1 MAELAINRPTA
12 ASAPAGPAAGGAA
25 SGVAAAGA
33 AGMRALLLRGAGAP
47 VVLLAVLAMVILPL
61 PPLALDV
68 LFTFNIALS
77 LLVVMAVVNVSR
89 PLDFGIFPTV
99 LLLATLL
106 RLALNVASTRVVLL
120 HGNEGTDAAGHVIQ
134 AFGHFVVG
142 GNYAVGIVVFAILTI
157 INFVVVTKG
166 AGRISEVS
174 ARFTLDA
181 MPGKQMAIDSDLN
194 AGLITPDEAR
204 VRRSEVRAEADFYGA
219 MDGAS
224 KFVRGDATA
233 GILILII
240 NIIGGLAIGTL
251 SHGMSFNDAAHVYTL
266 LTIGDGLVAQI
277 PALLLSTAVAIIV
290 TRMSRPQDLGG
301 ELRKQLLSQPRGLA
315 VAGTLLIIM
324 GLIPG
329 MPNLAFLLF
338 GGACGAGAW
347 LLRRRASNA
356 LAAAR
361 ASAAPSAP
369 VLSAEQRELSWED
382 VQPVDLIGLEVG
394 YRLVSLVDKS
404 QGGELLARIRGVRRK
419 LSQDLGFLVQS
430 VHIRDNLELSP
441 TAYRISLAGV
451 AIADGVVHPDR
462 ELAINP
468 GRVFGKPPGIE
479 TRDPAFGMEA
489 VWIEPAKREQAQT
502 LGYTVVDAAT
512 VIATHLNSVIQAHA
526 HELLG
531 HEEVQQL
538 LNGLAKSAPRLVED
552 LVPKALT
559 LGVVVRVLQSL
570 LAEHV
575 PIRNLR
581 TIVETLAE
589 HAPRSQ
595 DPQVLAAQVRIA
607 LGRQIVQD
615 IAGNGVELPVVTLE
629 PELEQLL
636 QAGLSAQP
644 GNSAALEPGLAE
656 RLQTRLAESAAR
668 QESAGEPAVL
678 MVAPQLRA
686 ALARFTRAGVPGLHV
701 LAWNEVPD
709 NRRVRL
715 VAAVGR

>member
-1 MAELAINRPTA
+1 MAELALQGA
-12 ASAPAGPAAGGAA
+12 APGAPA
-25 SGVAAAGA
+25 S
-33 AGMRALLLRGAGAP
+33 RALVRMLLQRGLGAP
-47 VVLLAVLAMVILPL
+47 LLLLAVLAMVVLPL

-68 LFTFNIALS
+68 LFTFNIALT
-77 LLVVMAVVNVSR
+77 LLVLMAVVNVAR

-120 HGNEGTDAAGHVIQ
+120 HGHEGTAAAGHVIE
-134 AFGHFVVG
+134 AFGQFVVG

-181 MPGKQMAIDSDLN
+181 MPGKQMAIDADLN
-194 AGLITPDEAR
+194 AGLINQDEAR
-204 VRRSEVRAEADFYGA
+204 VRRSEVRAEADFYGS

-233 GILILII
+233 GILILVI
-240 NIIGGLAIGTL
+240 NIVGGLAIGTI
-251 SHGMSFNDAAHVYTL
+251 SHGLSFSAAARVYTL

-277 PALLLSTAVAIIV
+277 PALLLSTGVAIIV
-290 TRMSRPQDLGG
+290 TRMSRAQDLGS
-301 ELRKQLLSQPRGLA
+301 ELSRQLFTQPRSLM
-315 VAGTLLIIM
+315 VAGSVLGVM

-329 MPNLAFLLF
+329 MPNLAFLSFAAL
-338 GGACGAGAW
+338 CGAGAW
-347 LLRRRASNA
+347 LLRRRAQR
-356 LAAAR
+356 AAA
-361 ASAAPSAP
+361 APAPAP
-369 VLSAEQRELSWED
+369 VVPAQSAEQRELSWDD
-382 VQPVDLIGLEVG
+382 VQTVDLIGLEVG
-394 YRLVSLVDKS
+394 FRLVPLVDKA

-419 LSQDLGFLVQS
+419 LSQELGFLVQA
-430 VHIRDNLELSP
+430 VHIRDNLELAP
-441 TAYRISLAGV
+441 NAYRISLAGV
-451 AIADGVVHPDR
+451 ALADGVVYPER

-489 VWIEPAKREQAQT
+489 IWIEPGKREHAQT
-502 LGYTVVDAAT
+502 LGYTVVDAST
-512 VIATHLNSVIQAHA
+512 VVATHLSSVIQAHA

-552 LVPKALT
+552 LVPKTLP
-559 LGVVVRVLQSL
+559 LGVVVRVLQGL
-570 LAEHV
+570 LAERV

-581 TIVETLAE
+581 AIIETLAE
-589 HAPRSQ
+589 HAARTQ
-595 DPQVLAAQVRIA
+595 DPQVLQSQVRIT

-615 IAGNGVELPVVTLE
+615 IVGSGAELPVITLE
-629 PELEQLL
+629 PGLEQLL
-636 QAGLSAQP
+636 QTSLQGQSAGNAS
-644 GNSAALEPGLAE
+644 LEPGLAE
-656 RLQTRLAESAAR
+656 RLQARLAETAQR
-668 QESAGEPAVL
+668 QESVSEPAVL
-678 MVAPQLRA
+678 MVAPQLRSL
-686 ALARFTRAGVPGLHV
+686 LARFTRASVPGLHV
-701 LAWNEVPD
+701 LAWNEIPD

>member
-1 MAELAINRPTA
+1 MAELAINK
-12 ASAPAGPAAGGAA
+12 APAGAGV
-25 SGVAAAGA
+25 SW
-33 AGMRALLLRGAGAP
+33 RLLLQRGVGAP
-47 VVLLAVLAMVILPL
+47 LLLLAVLAMVVLPL

-77 LLVVMAVVNVSR
+77 VLVVMAVVNVAR

-120 HGNEGTDAAGHVIQ
+120 HGHQGTAAAGHVIE
-134 AFGHFVVG
+134 AFGQFVVG
-142 GNYAVGIVVFAILTI
+142 GNYAVGIVVFSILTI

-181 MPGKQMAIDSDLN
+181 MPGKQMAIDADLN
-194 AGLITPDEAR
+194 AGLINQDEAR
-204 VRRSEVRAEADFYGA
+204 IRRAEVRAEADFYGS

-240 NIIGGLAIGTL
+240 NMVGGLAIGTL
-251 SHGMSFNDAAHVYTL
+251 SHGMSFTDAAHVYTL

-277 PALLLSTAVAIIV
+277 PALLLSTGVAIIV
-290 TRMSRPQDLGG
+290 TRMSKAQDLGH
-301 ELRKQLLSQPRGLA
+301 ELNKALLRQPRSLA
-315 VAGTLLIIM
+315 IAGSVLGVM

-329 MPNLAFLLF
+329 MPNLAFLAFAAALL
-338 GGACGAGAW
+338 GGAWWLRYRAAQPEAATAAAAAGTAAGA
-347 LLRRRASNA
+347 APPA
-356 LAAAR
+356 LPAD
-361 ASAAPSAP
+361 
-369 VLSAEQRELSWED
+369 QRELSWDD
-382 VQPVDLIGLEVG
+382 VQPVDLIGIEVG
-394 YRLVSLVDKS
+394 FRLVPLVDKN

-419 LSQDLGFLVQS
+419 LSQELGFLVQS

-441 TAYRISLAGV
+441 NAYRIILAGV
-451 AIADGVVHPDR
+451 TLADGLVYPDR

-489 VWIEPAKREQAQT
+489 IWIEPNNREQAQT
-502 LGYTVVDAAT
+502 LGYTVVDAST
-512 VIATHLNSVIQAHA
+512 VIATHLSSVVQAHA
-526 HELLG
+526 YELLG
-531 HEEVQQL
+531 HEEVQHL
-538 LNGLAKSAPRLVED
+538 LNALAKTAPRLVED
-552 LVPKALT
+552 LVPKALP
-559 LGVVVRVLQSL
+559 LGVVVRVLQGL
-570 LAEHV
+570 LAERV

-581 TIVETLAE
+581 AIIETLAE
-589 HAPRSQ
+589 HAGRTQ
-595 DPQVLAAQVRIA
+595 DPAVLQAQVRIA

-615 IAGNGVELPVVTLE
+615 IVGSGGELPVITLE
-629 PELEQLL
+629 PDLEQLL
-636 QAGLSAQP
+636 QNTLQSQGTAG
-644 GNSAALEPGLAE
+644 GAALEPGLAE
-656 RLQTRLAESAAR
+656 RLQGKLASSAQQ
-668 QESAGEPAVL
+668 QEASNEAAVL
-678 MVAPQLRA
+678 MVAPQLRPT
-686 ALARFTRAGVPGLHV
+686 LARFTRATVPSLHV
-701 LAWNEVPD
+701 LAWNEIPD

>member
-1 MAELAINRPTA
+1 MAELTINRAPLGVSTPVGT
-12 ASAPAGPAAGGAA
+12 SA
-25 SGVAAAGA
+25 GVL
-33 AGMRALLLRGAGAP
+33 RLLLQRGVGAP
-47 VVLLAVLAMVILPL
+47 LLLLAVLAMVILPL

-77 LLVVMAVVNVSR
+77 VLVVMAVVNVSR

-120 HGNEGTDAAGHVIQ
+120 HGHEGTSAAGHVIE
-134 AFGHFVVG
+134 AFGQFVVG

-181 MPGKQMAIDSDLN
+181 MPGKQMAIDADLN
-194 AGLITPDEAR
+194 AGLINQDEAR
-204 VRRSEVRAEADFYGA
+204 LRRSEVRAEADFYGS

-240 NIIGGLAIGTL
+240 NIAGGLAIGTL
-251 SHGMSFNDAAHVYTL
+251 SHGMSFTDAARVYTL

-277 PALLLSTAVAIIV
+277 PALLLSTGVAIIV
-290 TRMSRPQDLGG
+290 TRMSKAQDLGK
-301 ELRKQLLSQPRGLA
+301 ELTKQLLRQPRSLA
-315 VAGTLLIIM
+315 VAGSVLGVM

-329 MPNLAFLLF
+329 MPNAAFLLF
-338 GGACGAGAW
+338 AAGCWAGAW
-347 LLRRRASNA
+347 LLQRRAKLIA
-356 LAAAR
+356 DAAA
-361 ASAAPSAP
+361 APAATPAAVP
-369 VLSAEQRELSWED
+369 PEQRELSWDD
-382 VQPVDLIGLEVG
+382 VQPVDLIGVEVG
-394 YRLVSLVDKS
+394 FRLVPLVDKA

-419 LSQDLGFLVQS
+419 LSQELGFLVQS

-441 TAYRISLAGV
+441 NAYRISLAGV
-451 AIADGVVHPDR
+451 VLADGVVYPDR

-489 VWIEPAKREQAQT
+489 VWIEPAKREHAQT
-502 LGYTVVDAAT
+502 LGYTVVDAST
-512 VIATHLNSVIQAHA
+512 VIATHLSSVIQSHA

-538 LNGLAKSAPRLVED
+538 LNALAKTAPRLVED
-552 LVPKALT
+552 LVPKALP
-559 LGVVVRVLQSL
+559 LGVLVRVLQGL
-570 LAEHV
+570 LAERV

-581 TIVETLAE
+581 AIVETLAE
-589 HAPRSQ
+589 HAARTQ
-595 DPQVLAAQVRIA
+595 DPAVLQSQVRIA

-615 IAGNGVELPVVTLE
+615 IVGSGAELPVITLE
-629 PELEQLL
+629 PDLEQLL
-636 QAGLSAQP
+636 QSSLQGQAAG
-644 GNSAALEPGLAE
+644 NAALEPGLAE
-656 RLQTRLAESAAR
+656 RLQSKLADSVQR
-668 QESAGEPAVL
+668 QEASNEAAVL
-678 MVAPQLRA
+678 MVAPQLRTT
-686 ALARFTRAGVPGLHV
+686 LARFTRATVPSLHV
-701 LAWNEVPD
+701 LAWNEIPD